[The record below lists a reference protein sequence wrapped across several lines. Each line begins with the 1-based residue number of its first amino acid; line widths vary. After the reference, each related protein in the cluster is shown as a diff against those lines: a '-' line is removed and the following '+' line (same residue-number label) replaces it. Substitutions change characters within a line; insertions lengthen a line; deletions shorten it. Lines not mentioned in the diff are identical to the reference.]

1 MEDQTGKNLKESLL
15 KILEEWNRSLEQL
28 VAIPTDSG
36 SNIKLACRL
45 LR

>member
-15 KILEEWNRSLEQL
+15 EILEEWNLSLEQL
-28 VAIPTDSG
+28 VAISTDSG